1 MFKILVTD
9 KVSEEGLKKLYA
21 HKDFLVEHQPGIA
34 PEDLKARI
42 GQYDG
47 LIVRN
52 QTKVTK
58 DIIEASGN
66 LRVIARAGV
75 GVDNI
80 DVDAA
85 TRKGIIVVNSPGGN
99 TISATEHT
107 LAMMLSLSR
116 NIPQAHK
123 SASAGKW
130 EREKFKGV
138 ELFKKTLGVIGTGKI
153 GTEVAKRAKAFGM
166 AVLGYDPYLT
176 EERAG
181 KLGIKKATLGEIAA
195 RADFITLHTPLMKE
209 TKHLI
214 NEAFLAKTKKGVRI
228 INCARGGLVDEQAL
242 LQALQEGRVAGAAL
256 DVFENEPD
264 ITPGLLEL
272 PNVIVTPH
280 LGASTREAQVRVAA
294 DVSDEIIHIFES
306 EEIRNAINMPQT
318 SGENRER
325 MEPFLLLGEQVA
337 QLGIQL
343 LDEAPEKIE
352 ITYAGELLDED
363 TKLLTRTIIKG
374 ILARH
379 LGSTVNLVNALHLLK
394 EQGLTYNL
402 QRNASL
408 KGFSNY
414 LELALYKKGKQVN
427 IGASIING
435 FGGRIVKL
443 NDYRVDLRPEQHLL
457 YIRHL
462 DIPGMIGRVGS
473 ILGSNDTNIGTMQVG
488 RKEIGGEA
496 IMVLTLDKTASRQVL
511 DQLKE
516 IIGIKTVQTLELATG
531 YTFQEEPFVEV

>member
-1 MFKILVTD
+1 MFNILVTD

-21 HKDFLVEHQPGIA
+21 HKDFIVEHQPGIA
-34 PEDLKARI
+34 PEDLKATI

-123 SASAGKW
+123 SAAAGKW

-176 EERAG
+176 EERAA
-181 KLGIKKATLGEIAA
+181 KLGIKKATLDEIAA
-195 RADFITLHTPLMKE
+195 QADFITLHTPLMKE
-209 TKHLI
+209 TRHLI

-256 DVFENEPD
+256 DVFENEPE

-294 DVSDEIIHIFES
+294 MSATKSSIFLNLRRS
-306 EEIRNAINMPQT
+306 AMP
-318 SGENRER
+318 SICR
-325 MEPFLLLGEQVA
+325 
-337 QLGIQL
+337 
-343 LDEAPEKIE
+343 
-352 ITYAGELLDED
+352 
-363 TKLLTRTIIKG
+363 KL
-374 ILARH
+374 
-379 LGSTVNLVNALHLLK
+379 
-394 EQGLTYNL
+394 
-402 QRNASL
+402 
-408 KGFSNY
+408 
-414 LELALYKKGKQVN
+414 
-427 IGASIING
+427 
-435 FGGRIVKL
+435 
-443 NDYRVDLRPEQHLL
+443 
-457 YIRHL
+457 
-462 DIPGMIGRVGS
+462 PG
-473 ILGSNDTNIGTMQVG
+473 
-488 RKEIGGEA
+488 
-496 IMVLTLDKTASRQVL
+496 KTANGWNRSSFLANRWHSSASSFWMKRRKK
-511 DQLKE
+511 LKLRTPASFWMK
-516 IIGIKTVQTLELATG
+516 IQNC
-531 YTFQEEPFVEV
+531 